1 MDQIIIEDYL
11 SRIKYG
17 EPFMKKLSE
26 VAIKDI
32 VSVIEKIWENSYGDF
47 YDTIYIG
54 EELKNQYKDKTTI
67 VEYYPNL
74 DIETIKVKW
83 AFYDK
88 VEITLS
94 AFGLTAT
101 YTPEHGQPI
110 TIYDITWVLVE
121 NYFKDCYQK

>member
-1 MDQIIIEDYL
+1 MDQIKIEDYL

-32 VSVIEKIWENSYGDF
+32 VGVIEKIWENSYGDF

-54 EELKNQYKDKTTI
+54 EHLKDEYKNKTTI
-67 VEYYPNL
+67 VEYYSNF
-74 DIETIKVKW
+74 DIEYIKVKW

-88 VEITLS
+88 VEIKLS
-94 AFGLTAT
+94 AYGLTVT
-101 YTPEHGQPI
+101 YTPEHGQPK
-110 TIYDITWVLVE
+110 TIYDITWVLLE
-121 NYFKDCYQK
+121 NHFMDCYQK